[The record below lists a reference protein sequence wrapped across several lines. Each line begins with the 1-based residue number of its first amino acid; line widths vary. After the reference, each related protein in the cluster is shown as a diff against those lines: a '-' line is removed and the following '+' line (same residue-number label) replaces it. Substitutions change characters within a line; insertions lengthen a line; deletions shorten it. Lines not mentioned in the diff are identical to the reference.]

1 MKITYKNP
9 VSEGGDPFVLY
20 HDGKYYLYATT
31 CSDQGYIIRV
41 SDDLVNWHEEGFCL
55 EKKDVLG
62 EKNFWAPEVMFHNG
76 LFYMAYSADWHLGI
90 AVSDSPTGPFKQEEK
105 KWACSEQAIDGSFF
119 KDDDGRIYLYYVHQ
133 TSNGRY
139 INQIYA
145 AQMNDDLTGIIE
157 ETERLLIDPC
167 EDWEVRER
175 ARTAEGP
182 FVLKNNGKYY
192 LTYSV
197 NDFQSVYYSV
207 GCAVSDSPLGPF
219 KKLKGNPI
227 LKRSE
232 FVNGTGHHSFT
243 RTEDGQIICV
253 YHTHNSPTVVNPRKI
268 CIDKAEFGTNELGE
282 ETIIIH
288 GPTHTEQT
296 L

>member
-1 MKITYKNP
+1 MQAKYTNP
-9 VSEGGDPFVLY
+9 VCEAADPFVLY
-20 HDGKYYLYATT
+20 HEGKYYLYATT
-31 CSDQGYIIRV
+31 CSDKGYIIHV
-41 SDDLVNWHEEGFCL
+41 SDDLATWEEKGFCL

-62 EKNFWAPEVMFHNG
+62 EKNFWAPEVMYHNG
-76 LFYMAYSADWHLGI
+76 LFYMAYSADWHIGI
-90 AVSDSPTGPFKQEEK
+90 AVSESPLGPFKQAEK
-105 KWACSEQAIDGSFF
+105 KWICDTPSIDGHFF
-119 KDDDGRIYLYYVHQ
+119 KDDDGKIYLYYVHQ
-133 TSNGRY
+133 TFDGKY
-139 INQIYA
+139 TNQIYVA
-145 AQMNDDLTGIIE
+145 EMNENLDAIKK

-175 ARTAEGP
+175 ARTSEGP
-182 FVLKNNGKYY
+182 FVLKNNGKYF

-197 NDFQSVYYSV
+197 NDFQSVYYSI
-207 GCAVSDSPLGPF
+207 GCAVSESPLGPF

-243 RTEDGQIICV
+243 TAKDGSIICV
-253 YHTHNSPTVVNPRKI
+253 YHTHNSPTVVLPRKT
-268 CIDKAEFGTNELGE
+268 CIDKAEFGVNEFGE